1 MKFFVYLNLCQF
13 FLAAATA
20 TIEGKMSKSLK
31 SLMKKVL
38 TKEVHEELAVA
49 DAKLGSVIKVCM
61 PAILGDLNGFFTNL
75 VDQG

>member
-1 MKFFVYLNLCQF
+1 
-13 FLAAATA
+13 
-20 TIEGKMSKSLK
+20 
-31 SLMKKVL
+31 MKKVL

-75 VDQG
+75 VDQGWNIYMRVCV